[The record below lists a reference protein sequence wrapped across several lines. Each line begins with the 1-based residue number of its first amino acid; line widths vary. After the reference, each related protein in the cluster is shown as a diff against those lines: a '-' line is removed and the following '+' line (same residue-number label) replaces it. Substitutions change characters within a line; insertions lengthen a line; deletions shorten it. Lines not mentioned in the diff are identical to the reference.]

1 MTHSSPAPV
10 CVRSCLLQTHY
21 SDTWYALLCV
31 TPLVPTGPLV
41 LTCSINNLAAPI
53 LSSHTCSYFISTSCL
68 LFDLWCLSSVCL
80 VCVFLWF
87 CQEKHSLYLIHL
99 HLHNMFT
106 RCGTQGMLV
115 VLTDPKNYH
124 PVHNVCLRIHDNCIR
139 CFLFTCL
146 SKWCRTHTFSI
157 SDERTFKKNFIFLL
171 SFNKRIT

>member
-1 MTHSSPAPV
+1 MEIDRSEGLEESIDTMGLTLLSKHRANQRFKKAPAATFDPIWPRAIHLLNQFV
-10 CVRSCLLQTHY
+10 SSCLLQTHY

-87 CQEKHSLYLIHL
+87 CQEKHSLFLSHSPAS
-99 HLHNMFT
+99 
-106 RCGTQGMLV
+106 TQYVYQMWHSGYV
-115 VLTDPKNYH
+115 GSVDWP
-124 PVHNVCLRIHDNCIR
+124 
-139 CFLFTCL
+139 
-146 SKWCRTHTFSI
+146 
-157 SDERTFKKNFIFLL
+157 
-171 SFNKRIT
+171 